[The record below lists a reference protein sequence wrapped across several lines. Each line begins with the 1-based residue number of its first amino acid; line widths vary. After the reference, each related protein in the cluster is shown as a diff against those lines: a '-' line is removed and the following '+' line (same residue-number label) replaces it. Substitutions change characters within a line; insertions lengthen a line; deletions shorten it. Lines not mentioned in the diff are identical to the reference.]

1 MACSRETG
9 GATVG
14 RGRRPDR
21 RGVAA
26 VEGVWEVLFGRR
38 GTPGCLGRCLLGIR
52 STRSRFYPG
61 HQWNRRSCRAG
72 PSGAQ
77 AAPRPRSIRCPSLLS
92 LRQTGGFLSF
102 GRRRRGKGTFLCE
115 CEDMVD
121 LWIIRRGS
129 VIRHL
134 PSRSFSSTLFLP
146 LSSSSLLLS
155 SSSTLFLGSHVILF
169 SFFKRLRAFA
179 NHVDTW
185 VRVIFVMMASMI
197 FSPFVG

>member
-1 MACSRETG
+1 MQAGDEAADDWPGGSSACPRPLRPLRRPRHFRRKAMTGPSSWSVSGSAAAPHPPCWPCRPGTRSWAWWSRRYHPSRTPLWLAAPGGCWVACSRGTG

-26 VEGVWEVLFGRR
+26 AEGVWEVLFGRR

-52 STRSRFYPG
+52 SIRSRFYPG
-61 HQWNRRSCRAG
+61 HPWNPRWCRAG

-102 GRRRRGKGTFLCE
+102 G
-115 CEDMVD
+115 
-121 LWIIRRGS
+121 
-129 VIRHL
+129 
-134 PSRSFSSTLFLP
+134 
-146 LSSSSLLLS
+146 
-155 SSSTLFLGSHVILF
+155 
-169 SFFKRLRAFA
+169 
-179 NHVDTW
+179 
-185 VRVIFVMMASMI
+185 
-197 FSPFVG
+197 